1 MVEVD
6 ESGQIRKEA
15 EHKVTSAIFKVIK
28 TSSDEFALACSG
40 GLYFAKYESPWRKF
54 IVSADFLLVDHLV
67 TQVVEVSINK
77 FAVGCWGV
85 PWVGLVDK
93 K

>member
-1 MVEVD
+1 M
-6 ESGQIRKEA
+6 
-15 EHKVTSAIFKVIK
+15 IK

-40 GLYFAKYESPWRKF
+40 GLYFAKYEAPWRKF
-54 IVSADFLLVDHLV
+54 VVSSDFLLVDHLV
-67 TQVVEVSINK
+67 TQIVEVSINK